1 MMNMPIV
8 IVISPQSKKDLQLPG
23 RGNWGENLDYHHLQ
37 MDEVE
42 INLWSLRFG
51 KVLFQTCGNKLK
63 EHDCY
68 SEEEVRNSLFE
79 HFCFWANFLREKIIP
94 LNFVFWVDFL
104 QSQRGEASLI
114 HNKKHR
120 QVTKMKDGQIRST
133 MERIG
138 ETVADFDSCKCP
150 SVK

>member
-63 EHDCY
+63 EHNCY
-68 SEEEVRNSLFE
+68 SEEEVRNSLVE
-79 HFCFWANFLREKIIP
+79 HFCFLSKFFLRENYSFEFCLLSRKIHPI
-94 LNFVFWVDFL
+94 W
-104 QSQRGEASLI
+104 QGEASLI
-114 HNKKHR
+114 HNKK
-120 QVTKMKDGQIRST
+120 QVTKLKDGQIGSI
-133 MERIG
+133 MKKIG
-138 ETVADFDSCKCP
+138 KTVADFDSCKCP